1 MAENEKGKKHHSRR
15 KFLIRGGLG
24 TIGVLA
30 VGTYLFRNP
39 LRRVAAGAINTA
51 DAPFMGNT
59 DTPII
64 WFEIT
69 NDNNV
74 VLHSPKV
81 EMGQGT
87 FTGLAQMAA
96 DELEVSMKQMG
107 VVHADTASGNIDSFA
122 TGGSTSI
129 ASLWVPLR
137 ELAATMREMIKT
149 EAAKKLKV
157 NTADLSVTDG
167 VIKSGEKTMTYAEAV
182 AGVEEWD
189 VPDTPELKPIS
200 EYKFVGKPIA
210 RVDLKDKVF
219 GVPIFGMDATL
230 PGTLYGAVV
239 RPSLIGAKYM
249 GANTEKAEKMPGV
262 VKIVKESDFV
272 GVVANS
278 YIETQN
284 AKEAIEAEWETDAN
298 WQTSDIKE
306 MIEVGKGKPFVIQ
319 KCGDADTVLKD
330 TENRIVSEYWS
341 PIGAHAQLEPNGAL
355 AFVENGQATVMIS
368 TQVVGITRDEIAER
382 LGLDKE
388 KVNIVPTFLGGGF
401 GRRLHT
407 PNGVQ
412 AAVLSKAVGKPVKCF
427 FTRKEEFQNDTF
439 RPPTH
444 HVLRAKLK
452 DDGMIEAIE
461 HNVSS
466 GDVAFGSPMLPG
478 IAEPILGADMGAW
491 RGGMIQYG
499 AIPNY
504 RAISWRVKLPFATS
518 WWRALGL
525 LANTFAI
532 ESFMDELAVKAGKN
546 PVDFR
551 LAHIQDDDRG
561 KRLKSVI
568 EAVVEKSGYKD
579 EQEDGMA
586 MGFAASTDTNTPC
599 AQVVEVSIEGG
610 EIKVH
615 KVTCAIDPGLV
626 VNPDQVRA
634 QCEGA
639 IIMGM
644 SAALFE
650 KMEVVDGALTPTIY
664 GPYKMVLMKHAP
676 KEINV
681 VLLQGADTPGA
692 VGEPPIGPIGAAI
705 ANAVFRLTGKRF
717 REMPLKIGSSIP
729 NSDFFLS
736 HN

>member
-1 MAENEKGKKHHSRR
+1 MNEDKKKTKKVSRR
-15 KFLIRGGLG
+15 KFLVRGGLG
-24 TIGVLA
+24 TVGILA
-30 VGTYLFRNP
+30 LGTYLFRNP

-59 DTPII
+59 NTPIV

-69 NDNNV
+69 KDNTV

-81 EMGQGT
+81 EMGQGV

-96 DELEVSMKQMG
+96 DELEVSMEQMR
-107 VVHADTASGNIDSFA
+107 VVHADTASGNIDSFG

-129 ASLWVPLR
+129 SSLWIPLR

-149 EAAKKLKV
+149 EAAKKLNV
-157 NTADLSVTDG
+157 NTAELSITDG
-167 VIKSGEKTMTYAEAV
+167 VISGGDKTMTYAEAV
-182 AGVEEWD
+182 VGVGKWD
-189 VPDTPELKPIS
+189 VPDTPELKPVS
-200 EYKFVGKPIA
+200 DYKFVGKPIA

-230 PGTLYGAVV
+230 PGMLYGAVV
-239 RPSLIGAKYM
+239 RPSLIGAKYI
-249 GANTEKAEKMPGV
+249 GANTAKAEKMPGV
-262 VKIVKESDFV
+262 VKIVKEKDFV

-278 YIETQN
+278 YIEAQN
-284 AKEAIEAEWETDAN
+284 AKDAIEAEWETNRN
-298 WQTSDIKE
+298 WNTADIRDMVK
-306 MIEVGKGKPFVIQ
+306 VGKGKAFVIQ
-319 KCGDADTVLKD
+319 KEGDTPTILEDSKD
-330 TENRIVSEYWS
+330 IIVSEYWS

-355 AFVENGQATVMIS
+355 ASVEDGRATVMIS
-368 TQVVGITRDEIAER
+368 TQVVGITRDEIAKR
-382 LGLDKE
+382 LDLDKD

-407 PNGVQ
+407 PNGIQ

-439 RPPTH
+439 RPPTNH
-444 HVLRAKLK
+444 LLMAKLTN
-452 DDGMIEAIE
+452 DGLIEAIE

-466 GDVAFGSPMLPG
+466 GDVAFGSPMLPS

-504 RAISWRVKLPFATS
+504 RAVSWRIKLPFATS

-532 ESFMDELAVKAGKN
+532 ESFMDELAVKAEKN
-546 PVDFR
+546 PAEFR
-551 LAHIQDDDRG
+551 LAHIQDDNRG

-568 EAVVEKSGYKD
+568 EAVVKKSGYKD
-579 EQEDGMA
+579 EVIGGRA
-586 MGFAASTDTNTPC
+586 MGLAVSTDTNTPC
-599 AQVVEVSIEGG
+599 AQVVEVSITDNG
-610 EIKVH
+610 IKVH

-626 VNPDQVRA
+626 INPDQVRA

-644 SAALFE
+644 SAALYE
-650 KMEVVDGALTPTIY
+650 KMEVVDSAMTPTIY
-664 GPYKMVLMKHAP
+664 GPYQMALMKHAP
-676 KEINV
+676 KEIDV
-681 VLLQGADTPGA
+681 VLLQGADAPGA

-705 ANAVFRLTGKRF
+705 ANAVFRLTEKRF
-717 REMPLKIGSSIP
+717 REMPLQLG
-729 NSDFFLS
+729 
-736 HN
+736 